1 MRGNAWAL
9 FVVALASQA
18 ADDVHAQA
26 VTTHFESSGTEQ
38 KPRSNA
44 GVSIQHDW
52 LRLRAD
58 VALRGAA
65 TLSDAVNPRPSG
77 KTEVVPNLRSAFTLA
92 RNLDIETRVNFAEW
106 NAGSNATVDT
116 RLTYRKSLDSFF
128 DQLDGSVW
136 RSPDGLTKQTL
147 RLGFREILGDT
158 VATTPLTIAGEAT
171 FEAAQ
176 GAAPTLAAASGDSR
190 RVGVETRVAGLMSS
204 FVAADHTL
212 TFRVEKTAGV
222 RPERA
227 SMFAYDQSWTLR
239 SLTKVGF
246 NMRLQR
252 RAGGG
257 ADILEPSINLNWRTQ
272 L

>member
-1 MRGNAWAL
+1 MWPAWRSGLARSSALRLSTSTRLGLRDRGLGLGDGGRGTGEFGVVLRQLRVERVGDQAREH
-9 FVVALASQA
+9 VALLHARAFIRQHLG
-18 ADDVHAQA
+18 DAQA
-26 VTTHFESSGTEQ
+26 FDLGPDQDLLARHQRAGGEHRLGEVGGGHARHGDN
-38 KPRSNA
+38 RSN
-44 GVSIQHDW
+44 
-52 LRLRAD
+52 D
-58 VALRGAA
+58 VIGGHLG
-65 TLSDAVNPRPSG
+65 G
-77 KTEVVPNLRSAFTLA
+77 LA
-92 RNLDIETRVNFAEW
+92 RVRVAEW

-204 FVAADHTL
+204 FVTAD
-212 TFRVEKTAGV
+212 
-222 RPERA
+222 
-227 SMFAYDQSWTLR
+227 
-239 SLTKVGF
+239 
-246 NMRLQR
+246 
-252 RAGGG
+252 
-257 ADILEPSINLNWRTQ
+257 RTR
-272 L
+272 